1 MRVQKTRTNPRL
13 HSDEWRTITLNL
25 IHHLG
30 ISMSNT
36 RYLKLLI
43 IFFVST
49 CLVAVMPALVSPVL
63 AKSISLVPAAP
74 KVKAHAYL
82 LMDFNSNSIIVS
94 QNADKRV
101 EPASLTK
108 LMTIYVTLYE
118 LSKNNIKLDDKVKI
132 SEKAWRMKGS
142 RMFIKVNS
150 WVSIDELLH
159 GVIIQ
164 SGNDAS
170 VALAEHIAGSESA
183 FADLMNQHAV
193 NLGLLNTHFVNST
206 GWPSENHY
214 TTANDLAVLTRAL
227 INDFKDFYAL
237 FKIKHYTH
245 NGIKQPNRNRLLWT
259 DDRVDGVKTGHT
271 ESAGYC
277 LVSSATQNDMRLI
290 AVVTGTN
297 SETIREASSR
307 KLLSYGFRFYETF
320 LLNSAHTSLTNQR
333 VWKGDKEELTLGLTE
348 DLYITAPKGNRSKI
362 KANMKLDAMITA
374 PVSKGQKF
382 GTVNVMLGEELLTSR
397 PLVSLADVKEG
408 GFFSRLID
416 NIILMFK

>member
-1 MRVQKTRTNPRL
+1 
-13 HSDEWRTITLNL
+13 
-25 IHHLG
+25 
-30 ISMSNT
+30 MSNT
-36 RYLKLLI
+36 RYINKLIVFLTGTI
-43 IFFVST
+43 
-49 CLVAVMPALVSPVL
+49 LVAVMQFSVSPAL
-63 AKSISLVPAAP
+63 AKSVSLVPAAP

-108 LMTIYVTLYE
+108 LMTVYVTLYE
-118 LSKNNIKLDDKVKI
+118 LSKNNIKLEDQVKI

-142 RMFIKVNS
+142 RMFIEVNS
-150 WVSIDELLH
+150 WVSIKELLH

-170 VALAEHIAGSESA
+170 VALAEHIAGSEAA
-183 FADLMNQHAV
+183 FSDLMNKHAI
-193 NLGLLNTHFVNST
+193 NLGMNNTHYVNST
-206 GWPSENHY
+206 GWPDENHY
-214 TTANDLAVLTRAL
+214 TTAKDLAVLTRAL
-227 INDFKDFYAL
+227 IKDFKDHYAL
-237 FKIKHYTH
+237 FKVKYYTY

-277 LVSSATQNDMRLI
+277 LISSATQNDMRLI
-290 AVVTGTN
+290 TIVTGTN
-297 SETIREASSR
+297 SETAREASTR

-320 LLNSAHTSLTNQR
+320 LLNSAHTSLTKQR
-333 VWKGDKEELTLGLTE
+333 IWKGDKEELNLGLTE
-348 DLYITAPKGNRSKI
+348 DLYITAPKGYRSKI
-362 KANMKLDAMITA
+362 KANMKLDAMIMA

-382 GTVNVMLGEELLTSR
+382 GVVNVMLGDDLLTSR

-408 GFFSRLID
+408 GFFSKLVD